1 MTPAFRHA
9 SSTAP
14 TVSHACGSETSNP
27 SARSSACTSAP
38 FSRKRSTIA
47 APIPE
52 APPVTSAVR
61 GNIGS
66 YCRIRIAMTIPF
78 TGVPLHELGPL
89 VRRIDEAGYDS
100 VWSAES
106 TEFDGFTPLVV
117 AAEHSTRLR
126 LATGIVNVYT
136 RGPALLAQTAA
147 AAANVSNGRF
157 VLGLGASSNVIVE
170 QWNGVP
176 FRRPLAKVEETV
188 EYLRE
193 VLAGERGTGGFRL
206 ASPPEQPVPIVL
218 AALRDRMLGLAAR
231 VADGAFTNFLPLS
244 RSAKVVDAFGV
255 PEKELAC
262 RFFSIH
268 GPDAEALAT
277 AKRIFVA
284 YATVPVY
291 AEFFRWL
298 GFGDEIEPV
307 IEAWNAGDRKRALEL
322 APEALIRETFLLG
335 PVEAQRERLAE
346 FEAAGIQ
353 TAVLALSCPPAAVPD
368 VIGSFTPR

>member
-1 MTPAFRHA
+1 
-9 SSTAP
+9 
-14 TVSHACGSETSNP
+14 
-27 SARSSACTSAP
+27 
-38 FSRKRSTIA
+38 
-47 APIPE
+47 
-52 APPVTSAVR
+52 
-61 GNIGS
+61 
-66 YCRIRIAMTIPF
+66 MTIPF
-78 TGVPLHELGPL
+78 TGVPLNELGPL

-147 AAANVSNGRF
+147 AVANVSKGRF

-170 QWNGVP
+170 QWNGIP
-176 FRRPLAKVEETV
+176 FRRPLTKVEETV
-188 EYLRE
+188 EYLRT
-193 VLAGERGTGGFRL
+193 VMAGERGTGGFKL

-231 VADGAFTNFLPLS
+231 IADGAFTNFLPLS
-244 RSAKVVDAFGV
+244 RAAKVVDAFAA

-268 GPDAEALAT
+268 GPEDEALVV

-298 GFGDEIEPV
+298 GFGDEIDPV
-307 IEAWNAGDRKRALEL
+307 VEAWNEGDRKQALEL
-322 APEALIRETFLLG
+322 APDALVRDVFLLG
-335 PVEAQRERLAE
+335 PVEAQRERL
-346 FEAAGIQ
+346 EAFGNAGIT
-353 TAVLALSCPPAAVPD
+353 TAVLALSCTPDRLPALIDEFAPD
-368 VIGSFTPR
+368 

>member
-1 MTPAFRHA
+1 
-9 SSTAP
+9 
-14 TVSHACGSETSNP
+14 
-27 SARSSACTSAP
+27 
-38 FSRKRSTIA
+38 
-47 APIPE
+47 
-52 APPVTSAVR
+52 
-61 GNIGS
+61 
-66 YCRIRIAMTIPF
+66 MTIPF
-78 TGVPLHELGPL
+78 TGVPLRELGPL

-106 TEFDGFTPLVV
+106 TEFDGFTPLVI

-147 AAANVSNGRF
+147 AVANVSGGRF

-170 QWNGVP
+170 QWNGIP

-188 EYLRE
+188 EYLRT
-193 VLAGERGTGGFRL
+193 VLAGERGAGGFKL
-206 ASPPEQPVPIVL
+206 ASPPAQPVPIVL

-231 VADGAFTNFLPLS
+231 IADGAFTNFLPLS
-244 RSAKVVDAFGV
+244 RAAMVVDAFAAPG
-255 PEKELAC
+255 KELAC

-268 GPDAEALAT
+268 GAEDEALVV

-298 GFGDEIEPV
+298 GFGVEIDPV
-307 IEAWNAGDRKRALEL
+307 VAAWEAGDRRRALEL
-322 APEALIRETFLLG
+322 APDTLVRDIFLLG
-335 PVEAQRERLAE
+335 PVEAQRERIAE
-346 FEAAGIQ
+346 FARAGIT
-353 TAVLALSCPPAAVPD
+353 TAVLALSCPPGELPEVIDAFSPD
-368 VIGSFTPR
+368 

>member
-1 MTPAFRHA
+1 
-9 SSTAP
+9 
-14 TVSHACGSETSNP
+14 
-27 SARSSACTSAP
+27 
-38 FSRKRSTIA
+38 
-47 APIPE
+47 
-52 APPVTSAVR
+52 
-61 GNIGS
+61 
-66 YCRIRIAMTIPF
+66 MTIPF

-106 TEFDGFTPLVV
+106 TEFDGFTPLVI

-147 AAANVSNGRF
+147 AVANLSDGRF

-170 QWNGVP
+170 QWNGIP

-188 EYLRE
+188 EYLRT
-193 VLAGERGTGGFRL
+193 VLAGERGTGGFKL
-206 ASPPEQPVPIVL
+206 PSPPEQPVPIVL

-244 RSAKVVDAFGV
+244 RAAKVVDAFAAA
-255 PEKELAC
+255 EKELAC

-268 GPDAEALAT
+268 GPEDETLFT

-298 GFGDEIEPV
+298 GFGDEIDPV
-307 IEAWNAGDRKRALEL
+307 VAAWDEGDRKQALEL
-322 APEALIRETFLLG
+322 APEALVRDVFLLG
-335 PVEAQRERLAE
+335 PLEAQRERL
-346 FEAAGIQ
+346 EAFGDAGI
-353 TAVLALSCPPAAVPD
+353 TTGVLALSCTPDRLPALIDEFAP
-368 VIGSFTPR
+368 G